1 MHSVL
6 FRNHLQD
13 RSQVSFAFPFFSHFT
28 SLTPYSRRRN
38 SDYTA
43 EHGALRNFEPWRDN
57 AEDAEEDKL
66 ARMEE
71 EENNPM
77 AALENKSVD
86 SKREMDILDALQ
98 ELKTRNARME
108 RAAKS
113 GDAARGLTATEG
125 VSSAV
130 EVGDRGI
137 VKKIDELEERRRKE
151 EEADEEEVKKIFGRA
166 YVSGVPDIEM
176 DDPSLS
182 PASSSHSSGNDE
194 ASGSGSTPVAT
205 SIKRKLE
212 AVEPT
217 PAELLSAGLR
227 SIVGGGAKVGGVMG
241 PPAKKKGKGKGNDL
255 ANKLGIRLKK

>member
-1 MHSVL
+1 
-6 FRNHLQD
+6 
-13 RSQVSFAFPFFSHFT
+13 
-28 SLTPYSRRRN
+28 
-38 SDYTA
+38 
-43 EHGALRNFEPWRDN
+43 
-57 AEDAEEDKL
+57 
-66 ARMEE
+66 MEE

-113 GDAARGLTATEG
+113 GDASRGLTGKEG

-130 EVGDRGI
+130 EVGDRSI
-137 VKKIDELEERRRKE
+137 VKKIDEMEERRRKE

-176 DDPSLS
+176 DDPSSS
-182 PASSSHSSGNDE
+182 PASSSHSSGNDAEGE
-194 ASGSGSTPVAT
+194 ASGSGSAPPVAT

-227 SIVGGGAKVGGVMG
+227 SIVGGGAKLGGVMG
-241 PPAKKKGKGKGNDL
+241 PPAKKKGKGKGNNDL

>member
-1 MHSVL
+1 
-6 FRNHLQD
+6 
-13 RSQVSFAFPFFSHFT
+13 
-28 SLTPYSRRRN
+28 
-38 SDYTA
+38 
-43 EHGALRNFEPWRDN
+43 
-57 AEDAEEDKL
+57 
-66 ARMEE
+66 MEE

-113 GDAARGLTATEG
+113 GDAARGLTAKEG

-130 EVGDRGI
+130 EVGDRSI
-137 VKKIDELEERRRKE
+137 VKKIDEMEERRRKE

-182 PASSSHSSGNDE
+182 PASSSHSSGNDAEGE
-194 ASGSGSTPVAT
+194 ASGSGSSIAT

-227 SIVGGGAKVGGVMG
+227 SIVSGGVKVGGSMG
-241 PPAKKKGKGKGNDL
+241 PPAKKKGKGKGNNDL